1 VDTGASV
8 SVQTRP
14 DVAHGSHFPAG
25 LQRRYSPDQ
34 VNARDGEKDSITCDG
49 ANNAVYYDRG
59 LDILKG
65 CARNG
70 LTELSPP
77 NGLFESGTE
86 VLVGHAGEEL
96 CVPEKALKGHLEH
109 GDRILNWSGCSEQ
122 P

>member
-1 VDTGASV
+1 M
-8 SVQTRP
+8 
-14 DVAHGSHFPAG
+14 
-25 LQRRYSPDQ
+25 
-34 VNARDGEKDSITCDG
+34 
-49 ANNAVYYDRG
+49 
-59 LDILKG
+59 KG